1 VITRVRGFGAAGVH
15 CGIKYRKRD
24 LALVLSDSPARA
36 AGVFTTNK
44 VTGAHVKVDR
54 EKLRRG
60 EAQAMI
66 INSGN
71 ANACNGKQGIQDA
84 KKMCALA
91 AQELG
96 ISERLV
102 LCASTGIIG
111 KRLPMAKIREG
122 IRALVRRPA
131 NRWEH
136 AARAIMT
143 TDTKMKAAYREVA
156 IGGRNVRMG
165 AICKGAGMICPN
177 MATMVCIIATD
188 ALVSK
193 RMLKRALKGA
203 VDASF
208 NRISVDGDMST
219 NDTVIILANGRAGN
233 REIREVG
240 VDYRRFEGA
249 LTALC
254 QELARMIVHDGEGA
268 SKFIEVRVGGAA
280 SEREALLI
288 AKAIA
293 NSNLVKT
300 AIFGEDANWGRIA
313 AAAGRSGARV
323 SERMD
328 ITMNGVKVVR
338 NGVSTGREDEARERL
353 DEEEV
358 VLEVDAKV
366 GKAKGFVWTCD
377 LTYDYITENAAY
389 EGL

>member
-1 VITRVRGFGAAGVH
+1 MITRVRGFGAAGVH
-15 CGIKYRKRD
+15 CGIKYRNRD
-24 LALVLSDSPARA
+24 LALIFSDSPARA

-44 VTGAHVKVDR
+44 VTGAHIKVDK
-54 EKLRRG
+54 EKLRKG
-60 EAQAMI
+60 MAQAI
-66 INSGN
+66 LINSGN
-71 ANACNGKQGIQDA
+71 ANACNGKQGIADA
-84 KKMCALA
+84 RKMCALVA
-91 AQELG
+91 SELG

-122 IRALVRRPA
+122 IRRLVKRPA

-143 TDTKMKAAYREVA
+143 TDTRMKAAYREVA
-156 IGGRNVRMG
+156 VGGRAVRIG

-188 ALVSK
+188 ALIKGSLLRK
-193 RMLKRALKGA
+193 ALAAA
-203 VDASF
+203 VGQSF

-233 REIREVG
+233 REISSVG
-240 VDYRRFEGA
+240 GDYREFEKT
-249 LTALC
+249 LTSLC

-268 SKFIEVRVGGAA
+268 SKFIEVRVNGAA
-280 SEREALLI
+280 NEEEAQRI

-300 AIFGEDANWGRIA
+300 AVFGEDANWGRIA

-338 NGVSTGREDEARERL
+338 NGVSTGREDAARERL
-353 DEEEV
+353 EEEGV
-358 VLEVDAKV
+358 VIEVDAKA

>member
-1 VITRVRGFGAAGVH
+1 MITRVRGFGAAGVH

-24 LALVLSDSPARA
+24 LALILSETPARA
-36 AGVFTTNK
+36 AGVFTTNRI
-44 VTGAHVKVDR
+44 TGAHIKIDR

-60 EAQAMI
+60 EAQAII

-71 ANACNGKQGIQDA
+71 ANTCNGKRGLADA
-84 KKMCALA
+84 REMCAMVA
-91 AQELG
+91 RELG
-96 ISERLV
+96 VPERLV

-122 IRALVRRPA
+122 IKRLVRRPA

-143 TDTKMKAAYREVA
+143 TDTRMKAAYREVA
-156 IGGRNVRMG
+156 IGGKSVRIG
-165 AICKGAGMICPN
+165 AICKGAGMICPR
-177 MATMVCIIATD
+177 MATMICIIATD
-188 ALVSK
+188 ALITG
-193 RMLKRALKGA
+193 RLLRRALVAA
-203 VDASF
+203 VEQSF

-219 NDTVIILANGRAGN
+219 NDTVIIMANGRAGN
-233 REIREVG
+233 REIREVDG
-240 VDYRRFEGA
+240 DYRKFERA
-249 LTALC
+249 LTSLC

-268 SKFIEVRVGGAA
+268 SKFIEVRVRGAA
-280 SEREALLI
+280 NEREAQLI

-300 AIFGEDANWGRIA
+300 AIFGEDANWGRIV

-338 NGVSTGREDEARERL
+338 HGVSTGREDEARERL
-353 DEEEV
+353 GEEEV
-358 VLEVDAKV
+358 MIEVDVKV

-389 EGL
+389 EGV